1 MPRVIRK
8 VLVTAASKG
17 LGFAIA
23 RRLAEDGAHVVICGR
38 NRRELDEAV
47 DALRETSTCE
57 VAHGVVADLA
67 KRSDVDILFNRTLDL
82 LGSVDCLVVNSG
94 HAPYGTIETFSDKE
108 WDESYEMLLLSAVRL
123 SRAAAKVMKASDR
136 GGDIIYVT
144 SAGIHEATDHRVA
157 SNVMRAGIAVVAKHL
172 ADTLAD
178 SGVRVNV
185 VAPGYF
191 DTGRV
196 RKRIEDLMV
205 EEGLDRQS
213 ATKRVAT
220 PNPLGRIGT
229 ANELAELV
237 AFIVGDRARYLNGTT
252 ITMDGGSGRLV
263 S

>member
-1 MPRVIRK
+1 MNKNTRR

-23 RRLAEDGAHVVICGR
+23 NRMAKDGAQVVICGR
-38 NRRELDEAV
+38 NQLELDKSVAKLLGN
-47 DALRETSTCE
+47 ARCE
-57 VAHGVVADLA
+57 VAHGIVADLSR
-67 KRSDVDILFNRTLDL
+67 RSDVDNLFDRTLNL
-82 LGSVDCLVVNSG
+82 LGGVDCLVVNSG
-94 HAPYGTIETFSDKE
+94 HAPYGTIDTLSDDD
-108 WDESYEMLLLSAVRL
+108 WGESYEMLLLSAVRL

-136 GGDIIYVT
+136 GGDIVYVT

-172 ADTLAD
+172 ADILSE

-205 EEGLDRQS
+205 DEGLNRQA
-213 ATKRVAT
+213 ATARIAT
-220 PNPLGRIGT
+220 ANPLGRIGA
-229 ANELAELV
+229 ANELAELI

-252 ITMDGGSGRLV
+252 ITMDGGSSRLV
-263 S
+263 T